1 MKKLIGV
8 TILIL
13 CLTFMG
19 WSVPVQA
26 APNSQGLD
34 STHQVSSKLEAE
46 ILQVIRRHPEVLVE
60 SLQAYERQRK
70 EQVRQAQKSLSQKL
84 IANPQSVIGE
94 SPVTGSIEGKIV
106 LLEFSDFECP
116 YCGLAHKTLQQFMA
130 THQDRVTLVYKNFP
144 LPIHQK
150 AIPAA
155 KAAWAAGQ
163 QGKFWQYHDALFAQ
177 QDQLGEQ
184 FYLDVAKNLNL
195 NLEQFNRDRHSQ
207 LASAAIEQDAQIAK
221 LSGIRGTPFLVMNG
235 NTFVGAVPLSELEKA
250 L

>member
-1 MKKLIGV
+1 MKKLIGM

-34 STHQVSSKLEAE
+34 SLHQVSSKLEAE

-60 SLQAYERQRK
+60 SLQAYERQRQ

-130 THQDRVTLVYKNFP
+130 THQDRVTL
-144 LPIHQK
+144 
-150 AIPAA
+150 
-155 KAAWAAGQ
+155 
-163 QGKFWQYHDALFAQ
+163 
-177 QDQLGEQ
+177 
-184 FYLDVAKNLNL
+184 
-195 NLEQFNRDRHSQ
+195 Q

-221 LSGIRGTPFLVMNG
+221 LSGI
-235 NTFVGAVPLSELEKA
+235 
-250 L
+250 

>member
-1 MKKLIGV
+1 
-8 TILIL
+8 
-13 CLTFMG
+13 
-19 WSVPVQA
+19 
-26 APNSQGLD
+26 
-34 STHQVSSKLEAE
+34 
-46 ILQVIRRHPEVLVE
+46 
-60 SLQAYERQRK
+60 
-70 EQVRQAQKSLSQKL
+70 
-84 IANPQSVIGE
+84 
-94 SPVTGSIEGKIV
+94 
-106 LLEFSDFECP
+106 
-116 YCGLAHKTLQQFMA
+116 MA